1 MNLKTTLR
9 NALLAFGCL
18 CMTVPA
24 TVAQS
29 RHQGADRNNVSRQSQ
44 TSRTAPATT
53 ITAPAITITVRATI
67 TTVPAITITD
77 PATTI
82 TTVRDT
88 TGLHMTVRAAAQTVP
103 VTIVPV
109 NTIVLLMTVPAAETT
124 TVPVTAT
131 AMFRL
136 LRAPGRG
143 LCHLRV
149 GLLPAVC
156 HLSVPSSA

>member
-1 MNLKTTLR
+1 MSLHD
-9 NALLAFGCL
+9 C
-18 CMTVPA
+18 
-24 TVAQS
+24 S
-29 RHQGADRNNVSRQSQ
+29 RHCGSEPPSGGRPQQCQPPVSDLADSPRRRAPTTAATGAAI
-44 TSRTAPATT
+44 TITT
-53 ITAPAITITVRATI
+53 TAPAITITVRATI